1 MAEWLGRGLQNLVQQ
16 FESARD
22 LTQNPASLSG
32 IFCFIQVTIYTASS
46 YNFLIFLIPGAMQS
60 NKWSFKIDKKL
71 YVIFI
76 LLIVITLA
84 NAFISTYII
93 DKSKNITIEIAEV
106 TTPSQSAISDLTQLV
121 NNSWL
126 QATNVAF
133 RKNKAAAISELQFIN
148 ETQYPALKK
157 ELKRLSESWQQ
168 KEQLALIGLFEKY
181 DRLIY
186 FESQLIEKARV
197 STENNVEILETQ
209 ITPQVQEITALLSD
223 FNIKKRTETTAK
235 QKEMIQSFIVL
246 MAVVLGLAMV
256 IINFIIVIT
265 LFLNKQVVNP
275 LMKIRR
281 YLLQLGKGELPE
293 LNIKTP
299 KNAVGEMIDA
309 LKMHVS
315 GLNRTAEFANNIGQ
329 GKFDYHFEPL
339 SENDVQGKALLDMRS
354 KLKAASEEDA
364 SQKWISEGLERI
376 SVLNKDYTLDMQVL
390 CNNLIKE
397 VVEYSSACHGTVF
410 LLDTKDESLH
420 EVDLKGIYCRSH
432 QLTDLHIEWIKH
444 QLVKKCI
451 DNNERIETSLLFDIR
466 KDGENKSMPCSVF
479 VMPLFASGRVIG
491 ALEIASLNKLTAS
504 GLNYLQRLIEPV
516 SASIYAVYSN
526 ALTRELLEES
536 IMQSEELVAQK
547 QELAQVNQNL
557 TIKSEELEISQ
568 KELKKQQEE
577 LKAANIN
584 LEIKAHLLEERS
596 LAVEEARQS
605 LAFKATQ
612 LEQTNKFKSAFLANM
627 SHELRTPL
635 NSILILAKL
644 LAGNKNKNLTDKQ
657 IEHASV
663 IHKSGS
669 DLLLLINDILDIS
682 KIESGKLEFVFE
694 KMNIETVANDI
705 NLLFKE
711 FASEKQI
718 NFQVKVWDNCYPE
731 MVSDKLRLEQVI
743 KNLISNALKFTD
755 KNGHVSLDF
764 RKATTEDCKTH
775 NLLFEEDIIA
785 ISVTDSGIGIPV
797 EKQKQVFEA
806 FKQADNSTSRK
817 YGGTGLGLTISRE
830 IVQILG
836 GEIVLE
842 STPGKGSTFTVF
854 IPFFASCESK
864 HDNPVKKVITQAE
877 TEKQE
882 TENTKKELPLINTIV
897 SKFPDNDFTDDR
909 NFITPFDK
917 VILILEKDI
926 TFLKTLIDYCHI
938 FNYKAIASQNGETGI
953 LLAKSY
959 HPHFIL
965 LDHNLPDIDGGT
977 LLKNIRSEQKL
988 CNIPIHIIS
997 ELKPTQGLINEFNI
1011 TAFHHKPLNKKQL
1024 ENVMNQLQAPEN
1036 IPQEEAVVEHAFHES
1051 SLSGK
1056 TILMADDDLR
1066 NIYALTTLIESA
1078 GANLIY
1084 AYDGKEAINKLEKN
1098 PHVDIVLMDD
1108 LMPVMNGVDAIAE
1121 IRKTAQFRNIPVL
1134 AVLSGS
1140 DAQEKEKCLHAG
1152 ATDTLSR
1159 PLNNDQILNKI
1170 KFLLYQ

>member
-1 MAEWLGRGLQNLVQQ
+1 
-16 FESARD
+16 
-22 LTQNPASLSG
+22 
-32 IFCFIQVTIYTASS
+32 
-46 YNFLIFLIPGAMQS
+46 MQS

-71 YVIFI
+71 YFIFI
-76 LLIVITLA
+76 MLIVITLA

-106 TTPSQSAISDLTQLV
+106 TTPSQSAISDLAQLV

-133 RKNKAAAISELQFIN
+133 RKNKTSAISELLFIN

-157 ELKRLSESWQQ
+157 ELKRLSKSWQQ

-186 FESQLIEKARV
+186 FESQLIEKARA
-197 STENNVEILETQ
+197 STENNVEILETL
-209 ITPQVQEITALLSD
+209 ITPQVQAITALLSD
-223 FNIKKRTETTAK
+223 FNIKKRAETTAK
-235 QKEMIQSFIVL
+235 QKEMIQSFIIL

-256 IINFIIVIT
+256 IINFIIIIT

-293 LNIKTP
+293 LSIKTP

-309 LKMHVS
+309 LKTHVN
-315 GLNRTAEFANNIGQ
+315 GLNRTAEFANNIGH
-329 GKFDYHFEPL
+329 GNFDYHFEPL
-339 SENDVQGKALLDMRS
+339 SENDVQGKALLDMRC
-354 KLKAASEEDA
+354 KLKAASDEDA

-376 SVLNKDYTLDMQVL
+376 SVLNKDYTLDMHVL

-397 VVEYSSACHGTVF
+397 VVEYAEACHGTVF
-410 LLDTKDESLH
+410 LIELKEESLP
-420 EVDLKGIYCRSH
+420 EVNLKGMYCRS
-432 QLTDLHIEWIKH
+432 QNLSDLHLEWIKH

-451 DNNERIETSLLFDIR
+451 ENNEKIETSLLFEVN
-466 KDGENKSMPCSVF
+466 KDNQNKSVPCSVF

-491 ALEIASLNKLTAS
+491 AIEIASLNKLSVS
-504 GLNYLQRLIEPV
+504 GINYLHRLIEPV

-536 IMQSEELVAQK
+536 IIQSEELVTQK
-547 QELAQVNQNL
+547 QELAQVNHNL
-557 TIKSEELEISQ
+557 RIKSEELEVSQ
-568 KELKKQQEE
+568 KELEKQQEE
-577 LKAANIN
+577 LKAANAN

-663 IHKSGS
+663 IHKSGA
-669 DLLLLINDILDIS
+669 DLLMLINDILDIS

-711 FASEKQI
+711 YANEKQI
-718 NFQVKVWDNCYPE
+718 NFQVKVWDDCYPE

-755 KNGHVSLDF
+755 KNGLVSLDF
-764 RKATTEDCKTH
+764 RKATTEDCTIH
-775 NLLFEEDIIA
+775 NLQFEEDIIA
-785 ISVTDSGIGIPV
+785 ISVTDTGIGIPV
-797 EKQKQVFEA
+797 DKQKQIFEA
-806 FKQADNSTSRK
+806 FKQVDNSTSRK

-854 IPFFASCESK
+854 IPFFASCESTN
-864 HDNPVKKVITQAE
+864 DNPVKKVVQQAE
-877 TEKQE
+877 TEQQKPQNIKQ
-882 TENTKKELPLINTIV
+882 ELPLINTIV
-897 SKFPDNDFTDDR
+897 SSFPDNDFTDDR

-926 TFLKTLIDYCHI
+926 SFLKTLIDYCHI

-953 LLAKSY
+953 LLAKKY
-959 HPHFIL
+959 QPHVII

-977 LLKNIRSEQKL
+977 LLKNIRSEEKL
-988 CNIPIHIIS
+988 SQIPIHIIS
-997 ELKPTQGLINEFNI
+997 ELKPTEVLINDYNI
-1011 TAFHHKPLNKKQL
+1011 TAHHRKPLNKKQL
-1024 ENVMNQLQAPEN
+1024 EKIMNQLQVP
-1036 IPQEEAVVEHAFHES
+1036 VVVKQKETVVDYTFHES

-1066 NIYALTTLIESA
+1066 NIYALTTLIENA
-1078 GANLIY
+1078 GANLIC

-1098 PHVDIVLMDD
+1098 PHVDIVLMDIM
-1108 LMPVMNGVDAIAE
+1108 MPVMNGIDAIAE
-1121 IRKTAQFRNIPVL
+1121 IRKTAQYKNIPVL

-1140 DAQEKEKCLHAG
+1140 DAQEKDKCLDAG

>member
-1 MAEWLGRGLQNLVQQ
+1 
-16 FESARD
+16 
-22 LTQNPASLSG
+22 
-32 IFCFIQVTIYTASS
+32 
-46 YNFLIFLIPGAMQS
+46 
-60 NKWSFKIDKKL
+60 
-71 YVIFI
+71 
-76 LLIVITLA
+76 
-84 NAFISTYII
+84 
-93 DKSKNITIEIAEV
+93 
-106 TTPSQSAISDLTQLV
+106 
-121 NNSWL
+121 
-126 QATNVAF
+126 
-133 RKNKAAAISELQFIN
+133 
-148 ETQYPALKK
+148 
-157 ELKRLSESWQQ
+157 
-168 KEQLALIGLFEKY
+168 
-181 DRLIY
+181 
-186 FESQLIEKARV
+186 
-197 STENNVEILETQ
+197 
-209 ITPQVQEITALLSD
+209 
-223 FNIKKRTETTAK
+223 
-235 QKEMIQSFIVL
+235 
-246 MAVVLGLAMV
+246 
-256 IINFIIVIT
+256 
-265 LFLNKQVVNP
+265 
-275 LMKIRR
+275 
-281 YLLQLGKGELPE
+281 
-293 LNIKTP
+293 
-299 KNAVGEMIDA
+299 
-309 LKMHVS
+309 
-315 GLNRTAEFANNIGQ
+315 
-329 GKFDYHFEPL
+329 
-339 SENDVQGKALLDMRS
+339 
-354 KLKAASEEDA
+354 
-364 SQKWISEGLERI
+364 
-376 SVLNKDYTLDMQVL
+376 
-390 CNNLIKE
+390 
-397 VVEYSSACHGTVF
+397 
-410 LLDTKDESLH
+410 
-420 EVDLKGIYCRSH
+420 
-432 QLTDLHIEWIKH
+432 
-444 QLVKKCI
+444 
-451 DNNERIETSLLFDIR
+451 
-466 KDGENKSMPCSVF
+466 MPCTVF

-491 ALEIASLNKLTAS
+491 AIEIASLNKLTAS

-547 QELAQVNQNL
+547 QELAQVNHNL
-557 TIKSEELEISQ
+557 TIKSEELEVSQ
-568 KELKKQQEE
+568 KELEKQQEE
-577 LKAANIN
+577 LKAANAN

-669 DLLLLINDILDIS
+669 DLLMLINDILDIS

-711 FASEKQI
+711 FANEKQI
-718 NFQVKVWDNCYPE
+718 NFQVKVWENCYPE

-755 KNGHVSLDF
+755 KNGQVSLDF

-775 NLLFEEDIIA
+775 NLHFEEDIIA

-854 IPFFASCESK
+854 IPFFASCEST
-864 HDNPVKKVITQAE
+864 HDTPVKKVITQAE

-882 TENTKKELPLINTIV
+882 NIKHESPLISTIV
-897 SKFPDNDFTDDR
+897 SKFPDDDFTDDR

-953 LLAKSY
+953 LLAKNY
-959 HPHFIL
+959 QPHVIIV
-965 LDHNLPDIDGGT
+965 DHNLPDIDGGT

-988 CNIPIHIIS
+988 SHIPIHIIS
-997 ELKPTQGLINEFNI
+997 ELKPTEGLINEFNI
-1011 TAFHHKPLNKKQL
+1011 TAYHHKPLNKKQL
-1024 ENVMNQLQAPEN
+1024 ENVMNELQAPVN
-1036 IPQEEAVVEHAFHES
+1036 ITKKETVVEHTFHES

-1066 NIYALTTLIESA
+1066 NIYALTTLIENA
-1078 GANLIY
+1078 GANLIC

-1098 PHVDIVLMDD
+1098 PHVDIVLMDV

-1140 DAQEKEKCLHAG
+1140 DAQEKEKCLDAG